1 MSVYAIAQLWIH
13 DRATYGRYVD
23 RFMGVMKN
31 YKGRVLV
38 ADESPVVLE
47 GAWDG
52 NKIVVISFPDEA
64 AFRAWAESPEYL
76 EIAKDRKA
84 GAKSVI
90 VLKRSMNSGF
100 AGIDNPLFYG
110 EGTTMLFGDAKGTL
124 SKLVTE
130 VKSL

>member
-13 DRATYGRYVD
+13 DPATYGHYVD

-31 YKGRVLV
+31 YKGRVVV
-38 ADESPVVLE
+38 ADEHPLVLE

-52 NKIVVISFPDEA
+52 SKIVVVSFPDEPS
-64 AFRAWAESPEYL
+64 FREWAESPEYL

-90 VLKRSMNSGF
+90 LLVKGISGGSQ
-100 AGIDNPLFYG
+100 A
-110 EGTTMLFGDAKGTL
+110 DAK
-124 SKLVTE
+124 
-130 VKSL
+130 